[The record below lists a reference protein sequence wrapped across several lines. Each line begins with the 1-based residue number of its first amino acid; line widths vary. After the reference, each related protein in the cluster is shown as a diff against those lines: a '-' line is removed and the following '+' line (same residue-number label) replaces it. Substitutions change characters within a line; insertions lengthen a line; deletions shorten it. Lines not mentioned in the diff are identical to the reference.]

1 MAQEKISIKKEI
13 TISATRAHLIG
24 LIFLVPLF
32 FLLAMPYYLIWSE
45 QFTSAQIIGYIQAK
59 EAWTF
64 YDYGII
70 ILVILIGIIAHEFLH
85 GLGWSYF
92 TRNGWKSIKFGVMWE
107 MITPYCHC
115 EEPLKMKP
123 YRFGTLLPA
132 VVLGFIPS
140 VFALVFGSLPLMLFG
155 FFFTFAAGGD
165 FIMLWLLR
173 KEPADTIIADHPDK
187 IGCVIYDTE
196 KPIG

>member
-1 MAQEKISIKKEI
+1 MDLEEFKIKKEI
-13 TISATRAHLIG
+13 TISATKAHLVG

-32 FLLAMPYYLIWSE
+32 FLLAIPYYLIWPE
-45 QFTSAQIIGYIQAK
+45 QFTRNQIIGYIQAK

-70 ILVILIGIIAHEFLH
+70 ILILLLGIIAHELLH
-85 GLGWSYF
+85 GLAWSYF
-92 TRNGWKSIKFGVMWE
+92 TRRGWKSIKFGVMWE

-123 YRFGTLLPA
+123 YRFGTWLPA
-132 VVLGFIPS
+132 IVLGIIPS
-140 VFALVFGSLPLMLFG
+140 GIALVTGYLPLMLFG

-173 KEPADTIIADHPDK
+173 KEPGDSIIADHPDK
-187 IGCVIYDTE
+187 IGCIIYDTK
-196 KPIG
+196 KPTT

>member
-1 MAQEKISIKKEI
+1 MAKETFSLKKEI

-123 YRFGTLLPA
+123 YRFGPTGLEPCCRLLCW
-132 VVLGFIPS
+132 VLFHLFLHWSLAASLLCYSDSSSPLQLEVIIS
-140 VFALVFGSLPLMLFG
+140 CFG
-155 FFFTFAAGGD
+155 
-165 FIMLWLLR
+165 
-173 KEPADTIIADHPDK
+173 
-187 IGCVIYDTE
+187 Y
-196 KPIG
+196 